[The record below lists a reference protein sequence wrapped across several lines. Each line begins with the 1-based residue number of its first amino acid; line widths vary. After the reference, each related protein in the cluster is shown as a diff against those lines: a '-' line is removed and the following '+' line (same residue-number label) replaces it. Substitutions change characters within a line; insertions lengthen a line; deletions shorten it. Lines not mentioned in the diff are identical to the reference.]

1 MNACLPYHA
10 FMSCHHDFVT
20 LCPHIVPLHLC
31 HIVLSHYALTLHP
44 HIVPSH
50 HALLLWPHVS
60 LTLCHA
66 FVVVL
71 VCILFKITYAGREL
85 KFWLTVYPWVF
96 HQVSLS
102 TKAAASKSQL
112 PATVTITK
120 PPNICWHNLEIA
132 ARQSQTASDI
142 DNNIVAKYIFLHQNH
157 SLQIAACQHHWPLD
171 DP

>member
-1 MNACLPYHA
+1 MH
-10 FMSCHHDFVT
+10 SCRAIMISLHCVLI
-20 LCPHIVPLHLC
+20 LCPYISVILCFHIM
-31 HIVLSHYALTLHP
+31 
-44 HIVPSH
+44 PSH

-71 VCILFKITYAGREL
+71 VCILFKITCAGREL
-85 KFWLTVYPWVF
+85 KFWLTIYPWVF
-96 HQVSLS
+96 HQVSLG

-142 DNNIVAKYIFLHQNH
+142 DNNIVAKYIFSHQNL
-157 SLQIAACQHHWPLD
+157 SLQVAACQHHWPLD